1 MLPDLLAKVQPM
13 DVLRVYLGIAL
24 ALKGIYFIMNM
35 DEVERLAG
43 GVGLMEDLVAWFV
56 VLAHVVGGACL
67 AIGFVTRVAAGL
79 NVAVLLGAIMFVH
92 SNEGLFSAS
101 QGLQL
106 SLFALV
112 ALLLLMWRGSGQY
125 SVDHLL
131 KD

>member
-1 MLPDLLAKVQPM
+1 M

-35 DEVERLAG
+35 DEVEQLAG

-67 AIGFVTRVAAGL
+67 AIGFVTRVAAGF

-106 SLFALV
+106 SIFALV